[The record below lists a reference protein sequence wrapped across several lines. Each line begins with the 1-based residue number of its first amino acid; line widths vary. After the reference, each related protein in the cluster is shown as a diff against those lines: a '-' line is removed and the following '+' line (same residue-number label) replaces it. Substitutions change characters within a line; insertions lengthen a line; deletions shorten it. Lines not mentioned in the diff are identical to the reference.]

1 MTGLPFYIFAL
12 VSAVGAVLTVT
23 RKNPL
28 AAAISLA
35 LSMVGLAGLFLLL
48 HGYLVFVLQI
58 LVYAGA
64 VVVLI
69 IFVIMMLN
77 LKQPASGVRRLSWK
91 GALPG
96 VILSLL
102 LLYLLWRPLAGL
114 PGFPAAVPAS
124 FGTVEGI
131 GEALFSTYAFPFE
144 VLSLVL
150 LIAIIGAVVLAK
162 KSEE

>member
-12 VSAVGAVLTVT
+12 ISAIGAVLTVT

-28 AAAISLA
+28 TGALCLA
-35 LSMVGLAGLFLLL
+35 LTMIGLAGLFLLL

-77 LKQPASGVRRLSWK
+77 IREPVVRLQRLYWK
-91 GALPG
+91 RALPG
-96 VILSLL
+96 GVLSLV
-102 LLYLLWRPLAGL
+102 LLYLLWRPLQNI
-114 PGFPAAVPAS
+114 PDFPPSISDS
-124 FGTVEGI
+124 FGTVERVGVEI
-131 GEALFSTYAFPFE
+131 FTRYAFPFE

-150 LIAIIGAVVLAK
+150 LIAIVGAVVLAK
-162 KSEE
+162 KSED